1 MQIALGNA
9 ADVRVAVIH
18 RDVIEVVEPAEDA
31 EFSHFG
37 DTGQEAEAELAVP
50 AFHQAA
56 KALQAAAESFP
67 QRLVACC
74 VQQRLVVFVYQNHD
88 RSACLFISR
97 VNDILETDIGFG
109 ISGCDAAI
117 FSQSK
122 IGCGSA

>member
-67 QRLVACC
+67 QTRCLLRPTTACRIRLSEPRPV
-74 VQQRLVVFVYQNHD
+74 
-88 RSACLFISR
+88 CLSFHKP
-97 VNDILETDIGFG
+97 
-109 ISGCDAAI
+109 C
-117 FSQSK
+117 Q
-122 IGCGSA
+122 